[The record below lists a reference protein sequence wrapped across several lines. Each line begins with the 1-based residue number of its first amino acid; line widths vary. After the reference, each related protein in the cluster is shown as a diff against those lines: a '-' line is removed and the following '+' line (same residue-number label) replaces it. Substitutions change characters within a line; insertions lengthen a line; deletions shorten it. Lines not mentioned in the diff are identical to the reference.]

1 MEPPSASPHRWRVH
15 WHRSL
20 LTVSLLI
27 FWSPSITAQPKIESV
42 PPHAAEG
49 FDVLLALRNPP
60 ENIFVYIWYKAET
73 PRDSNNRIVSYTPQ
87 AQVNDS
93 GPAYTGRETIYH
105 NGSLLIQNIT
115 RSNAGAY
122 TLQMS
127 TISGLVEARG
137 QIRMHQRN
145 NVLIVRVPEHLELV
159 TSQGSSPRAI
169 LDRQTIID
177 AVYLVIWAAPL
188 YPALGQLIVNILRS
202 FLRRLPSSKG
212 EILLG
217 GGVSGQK
224 IIHSHGSLL
233 FQNVTL
239 KDIGISTLQLINNRS
254 LPDSARLALSSD
266 CRVLTICNVTRN
278 DTGPM
283 SVEPGTKWLVSS
295 TISPYHYPPGDYQ
308 TRNWYYSPQATLN
321 LSCQAASN
329 LLVQYSWFIN
339 GNYLQST
346 QVLFIPKITVSDSG
360 NYTCHVHTMPL
371 ASTEPQSRLSPNHLL
386 CFCTDMVTKP
396 SIQASFTTVTEN
408 KGSVTL
414 TCHSNHTE
422 ISFRW
427 LFEGQSLQLTE
438 RTMLSRNHGALTI
451 DPIKRWDAG
460 EYQCEVYNPVSS
472 SKSDPLVL
480 AVKCE

>member
-1 MEPPSASPHRWRVH
+1 MRLPRDNSSVTVDPIKSEYAGKYQCEVLSQRWREGSESPGAENLGQGPAQCVNQAAVPIYERDLSWNKTLDLRFQSYHQGGLSLNQTTIKGAQSRQQRPMEPPSASPHRWRVH

-137 QIRMHQRN
+137 QIRMH
-145 NVLIVRVPEHLELV
+145 H
-159 TSQGSSPRAI
+159 
-169 LDRQTIID
+169 
-177 AVYLVIWAAPL
+177 
-188 YPALGQLIVNILRS
+188 
-202 FLRRLPSSKG
+202 
-212 EILLG
+212 
-217 GGVSGQK
+217 
-224 IIHSHGSLL
+224 
-233 FQNVTL
+233 
-239 KDIGISTLQLINNRS
+239 
-254 LPDSARLALSSD
+254 
-266 CRVLTICNVTRN
+266 
-278 DTGPM
+278 
-283 SVEPGTKWLVSS
+283 
-295 TISPYHYPPGDYQ
+295 
-308 TRNWYYSPQATLN
+308 
-321 LSCQAASN
+321 
-329 LLVQYSWFIN
+329 
-339 GNYLQST
+339 
-346 QVLFIPKITVSDSG
+346 
-360 NYTCHVHTMPL
+360 
-371 ASTEPQSRLSPNHLL
+371 
-386 CFCTDMVTKP
+386 MVTKP

-480 AVKCE
+480 AVKYDDSASRSGLSGGALAGVVVGVLAGVALIAALVCFLCIRNTGRPGPS

>member
-1 MEPPSASPHRWRVH
+1 MRLPRDNSSVTVDPIKSEYAGKYQCEVLSQRWREGSESPGAENLGQGPAQCVNQAAVPIYERDLSWNKTLDLRFQSYHQGGLSLNQTTIKGAQSRQQRPMEPPSASPHRWRVH

-137 QIRMHQRN
+137 QIRMHR
-145 NVLIVRVPEHLELV
+145 
-159 TSQGSSPRAI
+159 
-169 LDRQTIID
+169 
-177 AVYLVIWAAPL
+177 
-188 YPALGQLIVNILRS
+188 
-202 FLRRLPSSKG
+202 
-212 EILLG
+212 
-217 GGVSGQK
+217 
-224 IIHSHGSLL
+224 
-233 FQNVTL
+233 
-239 KDIGISTLQLINNRS
+239 
-254 LPDSARLALSSD
+254 
-266 CRVLTICNVTRN
+266 
-278 DTGPM
+278 
-283 SVEPGTKWLVSS
+283 
-295 TISPYHYPPGDYQ
+295 
-308 TRNWYYSPQATLN
+308 
-321 LSCQAASN
+321 
-329 LLVQYSWFIN
+329 
-339 GNYLQST
+339 
-346 QVLFIPKITVSDSG
+346 
-360 NYTCHVHTMPL
+360 
-371 ASTEPQSRLSPNHLL
+371 
-386 CFCTDMVTKP
+386 
-396 SIQASFTTVTEN
+396 
-408 KGSVTL
+408 
-414 TCHSNHTE
+414 
-422 ISFRW
+422 
-427 LFEGQSLQLTE
+427 QSLQLTE

-480 AVKCE
+480 AVKYDDSASRSGLSGGALAGVVVGVLAGVALIAALVCFLCIRNTGRSLKLRILP

>member
-1 MEPPSASPHRWRVH
+1 MRLPRDNSSVTVDPIKSEYAGKYQCEVLSQRWREGSESPGAENLGQGPAQCVNQAAVPIYERDLSWNKTLDLRFQSYH
-15 WHRSL
+15 QGGLSL
-20 LTVSLLI
+20 NQTTIISLLI

-137 QIRMHQRN
+137 QIRMH
-145 NVLIVRVPEHLELV
+145 H
-159 TSQGSSPRAI
+159 
-169 LDRQTIID
+169 
-177 AVYLVIWAAPL
+177 
-188 YPALGQLIVNILRS
+188 
-202 FLRRLPSSKG
+202 
-212 EILLG
+212 
-217 GGVSGQK
+217 
-224 IIHSHGSLL
+224 
-233 FQNVTL
+233 
-239 KDIGISTLQLINNRS
+239 
-254 LPDSARLALSSD
+254 
-266 CRVLTICNVTRN
+266 
-278 DTGPM
+278 
-283 SVEPGTKWLVSS
+283 
-295 TISPYHYPPGDYQ
+295 
-308 TRNWYYSPQATLN
+308 
-321 LSCQAASN
+321 
-329 LLVQYSWFIN
+329 
-339 GNYLQST
+339 
-346 QVLFIPKITVSDSG
+346 
-360 NYTCHVHTMPL
+360 
-371 ASTEPQSRLSPNHLL
+371 
-386 CFCTDMVTKP
+386 MVTKP

-480 AVKCE
+480 AVKYDDSASRSGLSGGALAGVVVGVLAGVALIAALVCFLCIRNTGRSLKLRILP